1 MDPIKCTI
9 DGFPQTVNSS
19 PLKKA
24 LEWRIKRAASNVE
37 HTAENIKTVVDDYL
51 LNEKTDIGNNIKSS
65 ATVNHNTICLT
76 IKLNGIHTN
85 EVNLCELTRL
95 YNMEG
100 IGLEYEFLPK
110 LGSLTLDLYP
120 LDCRVLNQGNIS
132 HNRIN

>member
-1 MDPIKCTI
+1 MDPIKCTV

-24 LEWRIKRAASNVE
+24 LERRIQRAANNVE
-37 HTAENIKTVVDDYL
+37 HTAESIKAVVDEYL
-51 LNEKTDIGNNIKSS
+51 LNEKSDITNNIKSS
-65 ATVNHNTICLT
+65 ATVVHDTTCLT

-85 EVNLCELTRL
+85 EVNLCVLTRL

-120 LDCRVLNQGNIS
+120 LEYRVPNQGNANY
-132 HNRIN
+132 NRIN